1 MIEEGD
7 TYVRT
12 CSITDV
18 CTVYV
23 CVLLCL
29 VTTEMDSNKKQ
40 AEADRRKYDELV
52 HERDMLNKVC
62 VCVHCGYNGT
72 QLTAQCFL
80 QYVCTYVRMCVH
92 PALSSAGCRP

>member
-1 MIEEGD
+1 M
-7 TYVRT
+7 YVHAVLQMY
-12 CSITDV
+12 V

-62 VCVHCGYNGT
+62 VCVSIVVRSSQHNASCSM
-72 QLTAQCFL
+72 
-80 QYVCTYVRMCVH
+80 YVCTYVRTSCS
-92 PALSSAGCRP
+92 LLCRL